1 MSAVLKEEALPE
13 SLSVTLAMTPDI
25 RNQLTAGQSAEANAL
40 ADAQAFEIDCNEV
53 AEIESADCKALAS
66 GIDKL
71 KALRTEF
78 VKPAKDIIESAN
90 NLFNPAI
97 EGMTRAREIKLGR
110 IKVWM
115 QKEQAR
121 IAQENA
127 EREALARKARQEA
140 EAKAAAERARAEQQA
155 AEQRRIAAAA
165 EERRQQAEAEGNAR
179 AAAAAAAEAAKA
191 TEKAQSVVENGEA
204 KATQAQLEASAAP
217 VAATPIKASSPAGV
231 TMKDNW
237 VAKLKPNTTED
248 QAKAMI
254 AAATV
259 ERPEL
264 LAMLKIDTAAIGKL
278 AKALKASM
286 NVPGYVAAN
295 EQTMAGSRK

>member
-1 MSAVLKEEALPE
+1 MSAVLKETIPE
-13 SLSVTLAMTPDI
+13 SLSVNLVMTPDI
-25 RNQLTAGQSAEANAL
+25 RTQLTEGQSAESKAL

-53 AEIESADCKALAS
+53 AEIESADCKALAA

-71 KALRTEF
+71 KALRTDF

-127 EREALARKARQEA
+127 EREAQARKARQEA
-140 EAKAAAERARAEQQA
+140 EQKAAAERARAEQQA
-155 AEQRRIAAAA
+155 AEQRRIAQEA
-165 EERRQQAEAEGNAR
+165 ETKRLEAEAAGNAR

-191 TEKAQSVVENGEA
+191 NEKAQAVIETGEA
-204 KATQAQLEASAAP
+204 KAVQAQLEAASQPVAAAP
-217 VAATPIKASSPAGV
+217 VKAVAPAGV

-237 VAKLKPNTTED
+237 VAKLKPNVTED
-248 QAKAMI
+248 QAKALI
-254 AAATV
+254 AAASV
-259 ERPEL
+259 ERPDL
-264 LAMLKIDTAAIGKL
+264 LALLKVDTSAIGKL
-278 AKALKASM
+278 AKALKGSM
-286 NVPGYVAAN
+286 NVPGYAAVN